1 MTTMTARR
9 PAPQSIRPAALAG
22 VLLGDLIAPACVYY
36 AARALG
42 VPVMLALLLGG
53 LACLPRQAVGLARQR
68 RLDGLGAAVL
78 IVFAVSGLLSLLSGD
93 ARILVLK
100 DAVWPLAA
108 GAVAAVSCLRGKPVT
123 FFMLRPMLTQGRPEN
138 RPFWDQVWAAG
149 TAFRHCLRVLAAGWS
164 VILLAAG
171 AVELLLALSL
181 PVSAAAAVP
190 AVVPAVAVP
199 VLLGGTALYGK
210 RTGLGVRRSL
220 AAMNLPLTGP
230 ATRVATGEAQ

>member
-1 MTTMTARR
+1 MTTMTARPS
-9 PAPQSIRPAALAG
+9 PAGIRPAAVTG

-42 VPVMLALLLGG
+42 APVMLAVLLGG
-53 LACLPRQAVGLARQR
+53 LACLPRQVVGLARQR

-93 ARILVLK
+93 ARVLVMK

-108 GAVAAVSCLRGKPVT
+108 GAVTAGSCLRGKPVT

-149 TAFRHCLRVLAAGWS
+149 SAFRHSLRVLAVGWS
-164 VILLAAG
+164 VVLLAAA
-171 AVELLLALSL
+171 AVELMLALSL
-181 PVSAAAAVP
+181 PMSAAAAVP
-190 AVVPAVAVP
+190 AVMPAIALP
-199 VLLGGTALYGK
+199 ILLGGTALYGK
-210 RTGLGVRRSL
+210 RTGMGVRRSL
-220 AAMNLPLTGP
+220 AAMNLPVTGD
-230 ATRVATGEAQ
+230 AR